1 MNSGKSPATRRR
13 LVFISST
20 ARAQRLPAFDCSR
33 VSARDADCGST
44 ACGATDIWFFSFLWI
59 VGWNDRTRASAWV
72 RFSGSPAGYG
82 SAWECRRTS
91 IGSGGK
97 ARWRHSETQRHQEM
111 PVAEGVKQSDLAD
124 RLREQLH
131 RDRVGFKALHIL
143 GQVVKIEA
151 DISRLSRDAGVLQSD
166 AVGGTVVFGFE

>member
-33 VSARDADCGST
+33 VSAKDADCGST
-44 ACGATDIWFFSFLWI
+44 ACGATDMWFLLLWI
-59 VGWNDRTRASAWV
+59 VVGVPPDFYWV
-72 RFSGSPAGYG
+72 GSFWLNGFVD
-82 SAWECRRTS
+82 
-91 IGSGGK
+91 K

-124 RLREQLH
+124 RFREQLH

>member
-1 MNSGKSPATRRR
+1 M
-13 LVFISST
+13 
-20 ARAQRLPAFDCSR
+20 
-33 VSARDADCGST
+33 
-44 ACGATDIWFFSFLWI
+44 WFFSFLWI
-59 VGWNDRTRASAWV
+59 SGWNRQSRLSRGRLSRNSSRLWIGVGVPPDFYWV
-72 RFSGSPAGYG
+72 GSFWLNGFV
-82 SAWECRRTS
+82 
-91 IGSGGK
+91 GK

-111 PVAEGVKQSDLAD
+111 PVADGVKQSDLAD

-131 RDRVGFKALHIL
+131 RVRVGFKALHIL